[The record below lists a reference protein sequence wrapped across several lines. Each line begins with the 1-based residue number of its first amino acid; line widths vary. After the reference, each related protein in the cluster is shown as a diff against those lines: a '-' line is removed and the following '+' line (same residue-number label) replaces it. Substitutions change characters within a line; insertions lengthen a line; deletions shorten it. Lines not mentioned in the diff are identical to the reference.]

1 MLAEREPLFWWLRA
15 SGISGVGLKGFWGLR
30 IEVEGERVQEFRIF
44 RFSGLGVCGL
54 RGVGFRALGVRSLE
68 FRV

>member
-15 SGISGVGLKGFWGLR
+15 SGINGLGLKGFWGLR

-44 RFSGLGVCGL
+44 RFSGL